1 MKLKL
6 GQNIH
11 ERVHVFPFLMN
22 AESAFWK
29 NEAGLRFHCLSGIFN
44 PCYDFSR
51 FCGIIFL
58 FAFTAFYIR
67 LGSLV
72 DENMEVEIFYIFVSA
87 YLTWYEFLNYFADF
101 HNIS

>member
-1 MKLKL
+1 M
-6 GQNIH
+6 H

-22 AESAFWK
+22 AESTFWK
-29 NEAGLRFHCLSGIFN
+29 NEAGLRLHRLSGIFN
-44 PCYDFSR
+44 PCYDLSR

-58 FAFTAFYIR
+58 FAFTAFYVR
-67 LGSLV
+67 LGSLM